1 MSTLQ
6 NTYQLFL
13 NDMAD
18 LNQLSPNTLRA
29 YRYELEQAASDSRF
43 EGTLSD
49 LRLRDLEAWI
59 ARNDAAPST
68 MARRASTFSRFF
80 DWAVRHEWCERNP
93 MRGRAAIRKTR
104 RLPRPIQHQQ
114 DLEAIDAGI
123 TRLDQPY
130 RLILTILRETGMRVG
145 EVVRLRIG
153 DVSLKRGAESL
164 RVREPKN
171 NVERVVVLGP
181 TATPRSLRGLRSHL
195 KELKGMGDQELLFRS
210 NRGTQVSYDAI
221 HYQWE
226 KLCRLAGL
234 INEEDRPR
242 YTIHQLRHTRGSE
255 LLAQGQPIEIIQRVL
270 GHKDIR
276 STLGYAEL
284 SEAQVR
290 AALEDPR
297 A

>member
-1 MSTLQ
+1 M
-6 NTYQLFL
+6 
-13 NDMAD
+13 
-18 LNQLSPNTLRA
+18 
-29 YRYELEQAASDSRF
+29 
-43 EGTLSD
+43 GT
-49 LRLRDLEAWI
+49 
-59 ARNDAAPST
+59 
-68 MARRASTFSRFF
+68 
-80 DWAVRHEWCERNP
+80 
-93 MRGRAAIRKTR
+93 
-104 RLPRPIQHQQ
+104 
-114 DLEAIDAGI
+114 
-123 TRLDQPY
+123 
-130 RLILTILRETGMRVG
+130 
-145 EVVRLRIG
+145 
-153 DVSLKRGAESL
+153 
-164 RVREPKN
+164 
-171 NVERVVVLGP
+171 
-181 TATPRSLRGLRSHL
+181 
-195 KELKGMGDQELLFRS
+195 QELLFRS

-234 INEEDRPR
+234 INEEDKPR